1 MGIGIIPRLK
11 VKEGKDRELE
21 AILLDLIASTRK
33 NEPGSR
39 FYSAFRSRSDGT
51 YVLMEVFDGEPSF
64 EVHRTSS
71 YIQTGVPR
79 LNELLAEPYTVEFF
93 DEVVRS

>member
-11 VKEGKDRELE
+11 VKDGKELE
-21 AILLDLIASTRK
+21 LERILLDLIASTRK

-39 FYSAFRSRSDGT
+39 FYSAFKSRSDGT

-64 EVHRTSS
+64 EVHRTSV
-71 YIQTGVPR
+71 YIETGVPK
-79 LNELLAEPYTVEFF
+79 LTELLAEPYTVEFF
-93 DEVVRS
+93 DEIVSS